1 MNGCLVLGFTPF
13 IPVKL
18 YHLPHSYF
26 LFTHVLS
33 NENDTDPIFAF
44 QVNIWAKANIHSA
57 LLFVKEN
64 TGNLAI
70 MTQRLTHMMKRFE
83 TKRKNGLKVN
93 YFEISVL
100 KTGSRSGRQGNK
112 YLRKF

>member
-1 MNGCLVLGFTPF
+1 M
-13 IPVKL
+13 L
-18 YHLPHSYF
+18 Y
-26 LFTHVLS
+26 
-33 NENDTDPIFAF
+33 
-44 QVNIWAKANIHSA
+44 
-57 LLFVKEN
+57 FVKGN

-70 MTQRLTHMMKRFE
+70 MTQRLIHMMKRFE
-83 TKRKNGLKVN
+83 TKRKNGLKMN